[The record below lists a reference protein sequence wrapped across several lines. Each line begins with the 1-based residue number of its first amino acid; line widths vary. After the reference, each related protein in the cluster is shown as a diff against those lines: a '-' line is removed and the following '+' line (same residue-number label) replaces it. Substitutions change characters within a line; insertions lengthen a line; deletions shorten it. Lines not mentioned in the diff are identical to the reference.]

1 MRSGIAV
8 CIGICVATLSHA
20 TDSFNS
26 EASHFL
32 GGVAMGGGATYAV
45 DHFWP
50 QYSENRVLI
59 GFAVATAGGVVGEIY
74 DSRWGHPKKFSVLD
88 AASTSLGGAVG
99 AMATDKWILTPV
111 AKSVNG
117 TRYYGLASQYHF

>member
-1 MRSGIAV
+1 MY
-8 CIGICVATLSHA
+8 VAARDGMSMC
-20 TDSFNS
+20 S
-26 EASHFL
+26 
-32 GGVAMGGGATYAV
+32 
-45 DHFWP
+45 
-50 QYSENRVLI
+50 RV
-59 GFAVATAGGVVGEIY
+59 
-74 DSRWGHPKKFSVLD
+74 HPKKFSVLD